1 MLNQQATGTMPRWMV
16 RTVKSKKTVL
26 GGLGLAL
33 LTQQVGAAGFFEDS
47 KADLTLKNFYIN
59 QDQRHGGGAR
69 AEEWGQ
75 GFFLRYQSGFT
86 QGLVGFGLDAEM
98 LYGLR
103 LDSGGRAG
111 KAGITRTP
119 GTMFP
124 LDHDGS
130 AENGFG
136 RLIPTVKMRISETIF
151 QYGGLTPKLPVVN
164 SNDGRLLPQTFL
176 GGQVTSKEIK
186 DLTMVAGKLERSYER
201 NSSNSEPLSIGGG
214 YNNSASL
221 KDRYSNEFYYAGFD
235 YKPMK
240 DLTVRY
246 YFGQLKDFYDQH
258 FVGLVHKMSLPVGS
272 LTTDLRY
279 FNNDSDGENSSKS
292 GRAKGWRSAGYW
304 SAGDPDQYE
313 VDSSLWSAMFTYA
326 LGGHSASLGFQKITG
341 DSDFVYLLKGQGSSP
356 FIITDMQSQKFTNAG
371 QQTWVAKY
379 GYDFASLGVPGL
391 KASVAHAKGREID
404 AADGNNKEWE
414 TDYRVDYVIQSGYL
428 KGLGL
433 TARHAM
439 FRSNDTTDRDE
450 TRLLVNYTIPLL

>member
-279 FNNDSDGENSSKS
+279 FYSDSDGENSSAS
-292 GRAKGWRSAGYW
+292 GRARGYRSSGAPG
-304 SAGDPDQYE
+304 SSGE
-313 VDSSLWSAMFTYA
+313 VDNNLWSAMFTYN
-326 LGGHSASLGFQKITG
+326 LGGHAFSAGYQKVTG
-341 DSDFVYLLKGQGSSP
+341 NSDFPSINLGSGLSLHL
-356 FIITDMQSQKFTNAG
+356 ITNAQLG
-371 QQTWVAKY
+371 KFNSAGEETWVL
-379 GYDFASLGVPGL
+379 GHSYDFAALGIPGL
-391 KASVAHAKGREID
+391 KTKLVYFSGDDID
-404 AADGNNKEWE
+404 AVGSDRREWE
-414 TDYRVDYVIQSGYL
+414 RNFRVDYTLQSGML
-428 KGLGL
+428 KGVGL
-433 TARHAM
+433 TWMNAAWRGNDAR
-439 FRSNDTTDRDE
+439 DRDE
-450 TRLLVNYTIPLL
+450 NRLVVNYSIPLL